1 MTADE
6 AIFKMLVQVLKNQRS
21 ALWAAWVRETND
33 NVSDTLCNRIIETT
47 KLMDKVME
55 K

>member
-6 AIFKMLVQVLKNQRS
+6 AIFKMLVQVLKNQR
-21 ALWAAWVRETND
+21 LVFWAAWVRETNG
-33 NVSDTLCNRIIETT
+33 NVSDKLCDRIVETT